1 MNDEEKNREL
11 VKERIELYSLQQ
23 KNIIGKWLEEEL
35 VEVSKSLRKE
45 FDELGE
51 VTDVTKKRLKE
62 ILEDKNKREKFA
74 EVLTKEEEVTE
85 MSEIDEFGKITDV
98 PKEEQIQDLLTDF
111 LTKRVEFEEV
121 FTKEE
126 ERMDLIR
133 DMLKT
138 LTKREVNV
146 LSKYFGLLNGEREN
160 IAEIGEDFD
169 ITQDSVIR
177 IKDKGVT
184 KVIHR
189 VNLNII
195 QMTNIEHFTSIYPK
209 IDKDLM
215 EKCINERKSKDLDE
229 FMMDLIKGK
238 NS

>member
-1 MNDEEKNREL
+1 MNDDEEM
-11 VKERIELYSLQQ
+11 
-23 KNIIGKWLEEEL
+23 LEIA
-35 VEVSKSLRKE
+35 KSLRKE

-74 EVLTKEEEVTE
+74 EVLTKEEVTE

-98 PKEEQIQDLLTDF
+98 PKEEQMQDLLTDL

-121 FTKEE
+121 LTKEE
-126 ERMDLIR
+126 ERMDLIQ

-146 LSKYFGLLNGEREN
+146 LSKYFGLLDGERET

-177 IKDKGVT
+177 IKDKGVL

-195 QMTNIEHFTSIYPK
+195 QMTNIEQFTSIYPK
-209 IDKDLM
+209 GDKDLM

>member
-1 MNDEEKNREL
+1 MFK
-11 VKERIELYSLQQ
+11 Y
-23 KNIIGKWLEEEL
+23 
-35 VEVSKSLRKE
+35 
-45 FDELGE
+45 
-51 VTDVTKKRLKE
+51 
-62 ILEDKNKREKFA
+62 
-74 EVLTKEEEVTE
+74 VL
-85 MSEIDEFGKITDV
+85 DN
-98 PKEEQIQDLLTDF
+98 
-111 LTKRVEFEEV
+111 
-121 FTKEE
+121 EE
-126 ERMDLIR
+126 ERMKLIR

-146 LSKYFGLLNGEREN
+146 LSKYFGLLDGERGT

-177 IKDKGVT
+177 IKDKGVL

-215 EKCINERKSKDLDE
+215 ERSIKERGKLLDE
-229 FMMDLIKGK
+229 FMEQLLYPPREIVEKWVII
-238 NS
+238 

>member
-1 MNDEEKNREL
+1 MNDDEEM
-11 VKERIELYSLQQ
+11 
-23 KNIIGKWLEEEL
+23 LEIA
-35 VEVSKSLRKE
+35 KSLRRE

-85 MSEIDEFGKITDV
+85 MGEIDELGNITDV
-98 PKEEQIQDLLTDF
+98 PKEEQIEDLLTDF

-121 FTKEE
+121 LTKKEE
-126 ERMDLIR
+126 KMDLIR

-146 LSKYFGLLNGEREN
+146 LSKYFGLLDGERET

-169 ITQDSVIR
+169 VTQDSVIR
-177 IKDKGVT
+177 IKDKGVL

>member
-1 MNDEEKNREL
+1 M
-11 VKERIELYSLQQ
+11 
-23 KNIIGKWLEEEL
+23 
-35 VEVSKSLRKE
+35 VSDV
-45 FDELGE
+45 FD
-51 VTDVTKKRLKE
+51 
-62 ILEDKNKREKFA
+62 
-74 EVLTKEEEVTE
+74 KEEN
-85 MSEIDEFGKITDV
+85 
-98 PKEEQIQDLLTDF
+98 
-111 LTKRVEFEEV
+111 
-121 FTKEE
+121 
-126 ERMDLIR
+126 RMNHIR
-133 DMLKT
+133 DVLRT
-138 LTKREVNV
+138 LTKREENV
-146 LSKYFGLLNGEREN
+146 LRLYFGIDAQRRFTLE
-160 IAEIGEDFD
+160 EIGEDFD

-177 IKDKGVT
+177 IKDKGVL

>member
-1 MNDEEKNREL
+1 MSACSL
-11 VKERIELYSLQQ
+11 IE
-23 KNIIGKWLEEEL
+23 
-35 VEVSKSLRKE
+35 VEIAKSLRKE

-74 EVLTKEEEVTE
+74 EVLTKEEE
-85 MSEIDEFGKITDV
+85 
-98 PKEEQIQDLLTDF
+98 
-111 LTKRVEFEEV
+111 
-121 FTKEE
+121 
-126 ERMDLIR
+126 RMDLIR

-146 LSKYFGLLNGEREN
+146 LSKYFGLLDGERET

-177 IKDKGVT
+177 IKDKGVL

>member
-1 MNDEEKNREL
+1 MNDDEEMLK
-11 VKERIELYSLQQ
+11 IAQ
-23 KNIIGKWLEEEL
+23 
-35 VEVSKSLRKE
+35 SLRRE
-45 FDELGE
+45 FGELEE

-62 ILEDKNKREKFA
+62 ILEDKNKRQKFA
-74 EVLTKEEEVTE
+74 EVLSKKEEVTE
-85 MSEIDEFGKITDV
+85 MSEIDEFGKVIDV
-98 PKEEQIQDLLTDF
+98 PKGEQMQDLLTDF

-121 FTKEE
+121 LTKEE

-146 LSKYFGLLNGEREN
+146 LSKYFGLLDGERET

-177 IKDKGVT
+177 IKDKGVI

-209 IDKDLM
+209 IDKDLV
-215 EKCINERKSKDLDE
+215 EKCVKEQKSKDLDG
-229 FMMDLIKGK
+229 FMMNLITGK

>member
-1 MNDEEKNREL
+1 MNDEEEM
-11 VKERIELYSLQQ
+11 
-23 KNIIGKWLEEEL
+23 LEIA
-35 VEVSKSLRKE
+35 KSLRKE

-85 MSEIDEFGKITDV
+85 MSEIDELGNITYV
-98 PKEEQIQDLLTDF
+98 PKEEQIEDLLTDF

-121 FTKEE
+121 LTKEE

-146 LSKYFGLLNGEREN
+146 LSKYFGLLDGERET

-177 IKDKGVT
+177 IKDKGVL

>member
-1 MNDEEKNREL
+1 MNDDEEM
-11 VKERIELYSLQQ
+11 
-23 KNIIGKWLEEEL
+23 LEIA
-35 VEVSKSLRKE
+35 KSLRRE
-45 FDELGE
+45 FEELGE

-62 ILEDKNKREKFA
+62 ILEDKTKREKFA

-85 MSEIDEFGKITDV
+85 MSEIDELGNITDV
-98 PKEEQIQDLLTDF
+98 PKEEQIEDLLTDF

-121 FTKEE
+121 LTKEE

-146 LSKYFGLLNGEREN
+146 LSKYFGLLDGERET
-160 IAEIGEDFD
+160 IAEIGEYFD

-177 IKDKGVT
+177 IKDKGVL

>member
-1 MNDEEKNREL
+1 MTDDEEMLK
-11 VKERIELYSLQQ
+11 IA
-23 KNIIGKWLEEEL
+23 
-35 VEVSKSLRKE
+35 KSLRRE
-45 FDELGE
+45 FEELGE

-62 ILEDKNKREKFA
+62 ILEDKTKREKFA
-74 EVLTKEEEVTE
+74 EVLTKEEEEVTE
-85 MSEIDEFGKITDV
+85 MSEIDELGNITDV
-98 PKEEQIQDLLTDF
+98 SKEEQIEDLLTDF

-121 FTKEE
+121 LTKEE

-146 LSKYFGLLNGEREN
+146 LSKYFGLLDGERET

-169 ITQDSVIR
+169 ITQDSVLR
-177 IKDKGVT
+177 IKDKGVL

-195 QMTNIEHFTSIYPK
+195 QMTNIEQFTSIYPK

>member
-1 MNDEEKNREL
+1 MTDDEEMLK
-11 VKERIELYSLQQ
+11 IAQ
-23 KNIIGKWLEEEL
+23 
-35 VEVSKSLRKE
+35 SLRRE

-62 ILEDKNKREKFA
+62 ILEDKTKREKFA
-74 EVLTKEEEVTE
+74 EVLTKEEEEVTE
-85 MSEIDEFGKITDV
+85 MSEIDELGNITDV
-98 PKEEQIQDLLTDF
+98 PKEEQIEDLLTDF

-121 FTKEE
+121 LTKKE

-146 LSKYFGLLNGEREN
+146 LSKYFGLLDGERET

-169 ITQDSVIR
+169 VTQDSVIR
-177 IKDKGVT
+177 IKDKGVL

>member
-1 MNDEEKNREL
+1 MNDDEEM
-11 VKERIELYSLQQ
+11 
-23 KNIIGKWLEEEL
+23 LEIA
-35 VEVSKSLRKE
+35 KSLRRE
-45 FDELGE
+45 FAELGE

-74 EVLTKEEEVTE
+74 EVLTKEEVTE
-85 MSEIDEFGKITDV
+85 MSEIDDFGKITDV
-98 PKEEQIQDLLTDF
+98 PKVEQMQDLLTDF
-111 LTKRVEFEEV
+111 LTKRLEFEEV
-121 FTKEE
+121 LTKKEE
-126 ERMDLIR
+126 KMDLIR

-146 LSKYFGLLNGEREN
+146 LSKYFGLLDGERET

-177 IKDKGVT
+177 IKDKGVL

>member
-1 MNDEEKNREL
+1 
-11 VKERIELYSLQQ
+11 
-23 KNIIGKWLEEEL
+23 
-35 VEVSKSLRKE
+35 
-45 FDELGE
+45 
-51 VTDVTKKRLKE
+51 
-62 ILEDKNKREKFA
+62 
-74 EVLTKEEEVTE
+74 
-85 MSEIDEFGKITDV
+85 MSEIEELGNITDV
-98 PKEEQIQDLLTDF
+98 PKEEQIEDLLTDF

-121 FTKEE
+121 LTKEE

-146 LSKYFGLLNGEREN
+146 LSKYFGLLDGERET

-177 IKDKGVT
+177 IKDKGVL

-229 FMMDLIKGK
+229 FMMDLIKAK

>member
-1 MNDEEKNREL
+1 MTDDEEMLK
-11 VKERIELYSLQQ
+11 IAQ
-23 KNIIGKWLEEEL
+23 
-35 VEVSKSLRKE
+35 SLRRE

-62 ILEDKNKREKFA
+62 ILEDKTKREKFA

-85 MSEIDEFGKITDV
+85 MGEIDELGNITDV
-98 PKEEQIQDLLTDF
+98 PKEEQIEDLLTDF

-121 FTKEE
+121 LTKEE

-146 LSKYFGLLNGEREN
+146 LSKYFGLLDGERET

-169 ITQDSVIR
+169 ITLDSVIR
-177 IKDKGVT
+177 IKDKGVL

>member
-1 MNDEEKNREL
+1 MNDDEEM
-11 VKERIELYSLQQ
+11 
-23 KNIIGKWLEEEL
+23 LEIA
-35 VEVSKSLRKE
+35 KSLRKE

-74 EVLTKEEEVTE
+74 EVLTKEEEEEVTE

-98 PKEEQIQDLLTDF
+98 PKEEQMQDLLTDF

-121 FTKEE
+121 LTKE

-146 LSKYFGLLNGEREN
+146 LSKYFGLLDGERET

-177 IKDKGVT
+177 IKDKGVL

>member
-98 PKEEQIQDLLTDF
+98 PREEQMQDLLTDF

-146 LSKYFGLLNGEREN
+146 LSKYFGLLDGERET
-160 IAEIGEDFD
+160 IAEIGEDID
-169 ITQDSVIR
+169 ITQDSVIK
-177 IKDKGVT
+177 IKNKGIL

-195 QMTNIEHFTSIYPK
+195 HMTNVEHFTTIYQK

-215 EKCINERKSKDLDE
+215 EKCINERMSKDLDE
-229 FMMDLIKGK
+229 FMMELIKGK
-238 NS
+238 KS

>member
-1 MNDEEKNREL
+1 MNDDEEMLK
-11 VKERIELYSLQQ
+11 IA
-23 KNIIGKWLEEEL
+23 
-35 VEVSKSLRKE
+35 KSLRRE

-62 ILEDKNKREKFA
+62 ILEDKNKREKFT
-74 EVLTKEEEVTE
+74 EVLTKEEVVTE
-85 MSEIDEFGKITDV
+85 MSEIDEFGKISDV
-98 PKEEQIQDLLTDF
+98 PKEEQMQDLLTDF

-121 FTKEE
+121 LTKEE

-146 LSKYFGLLNGEREN
+146 LSKYFGLLDGERET

-177 IKDKGVT
+177 IKDKGVL

-195 QMTNIEHFTSIYPK
+195 QMTHIEHFTSIYPK

-215 EKCINERKSKDLDE
+215 ERS
-229 FMMDLIKGK
+229 IK
-238 NS
+238 

>member
-1 MNDEEKNREL
+1 
-11 VKERIELYSLQQ
+11 
-23 KNIIGKWLEEEL
+23 
-35 VEVSKSLRKE
+35 
-45 FDELGE
+45 
-51 VTDVTKKRLKE
+51 
-62 ILEDKNKREKFA
+62 
-74 EVLTKEEEVTE
+74 
-85 MSEIDEFGKITDV
+85 MSEIDELGNITDV
-98 PKEEQIQDLLTDF
+98 PKEEQIEDLLTDF

-121 FTKEE
+121 LTKKEE
-126 ERMDLIR
+126 KMDLIR

-146 LSKYFGLLNGEREN
+146 LSKYFGLLDGERET

-177 IKDKGVT
+177 IKDKGVL

>member
-1 MNDEEKNREL
+1 MNDDEEMLK
-11 VKERIELYSLQQ
+11 IAQ
-23 KNIIGKWLEEEL
+23 
-35 VEVSKSLRKE
+35 SLRRE

-62 ILEDKNKREKFA
+62 ILENKTKREKFA
-74 EVLTKEEEVTE
+74 EVLTKEEEEVTE
-85 MSEIDEFGKITDV
+85 MSEIDELGNITDV
-98 PKEEQIQDLLTDF
+98 PKEEQIEDLLTDF

-121 FTKEE
+121 LTKEE

-146 LSKYFGLLNGEREN
+146 LSKYFGLLDGERET

-177 IKDKGVT
+177 IKDKGVL

>member
-1 MNDEEKNREL
+1 MTDDEEMLK
-11 VKERIELYSLQQ
+11 IAQ
-23 KNIIGKWLEEEL
+23 
-35 VEVSKSLRKE
+35 SLRRE

-98 PKEEQIQDLLTDF
+98 PKEEQMQDLLTDF

-121 FTKEE
+121 LTKEE
-126 ERMDLIR
+126 ERIDLIWS
-133 DMLKT
+133 MLHT
-138 LTKREVNV
+138 LTKREESV
-146 LSKYFGLLNGEREN
+146 LSKYFGLYGERLTIEELGQEYHLTRDY
-160 IAEIGEDFD
+160 IR
-169 ITQDSVIR
+169 R
-177 IKDKGVT
+177 IKNKGVR

-189 VNLNII
+189 VINIDWVGKS
-195 QMTNIEHFTSIYPK
+195 FFSSDV
-209 IDKDLM
+209 DKDLV
-215 EKCINERKSKDLDE
+215 EKCVKEQKSKDLDE
-229 FMMDLIKGK
+229 FMMNLITGK

>member
-1 MNDEEKNREL
+1 MNDDEEM
-11 VKERIELYSLQQ
+11 
-23 KNIIGKWLEEEL
+23 LEIA
-35 VEVSKSLRKE
+35 KSLRRE

-62 ILEDKNKREKFA
+62 ILEDKTKREKFA
-74 EVLTKEEEVTE
+74 EVLTKEEEEVTE
-85 MSEIDEFGKITDV
+85 MSEIDELGNITDV
-98 PKEEQIQDLLTDF
+98 PKEEQIEDLLTDF

-121 FTKEE
+121 LTKKEE
-126 ERMDLIR
+126 KMDLIR

-146 LSKYFGLLNGEREN
+146 LSKYFGLLDGERET

-169 ITQDSVIR
+169 ITLDSVIR
-177 IKDKGVT
+177 IKDKGVL

>member
-1 MNDEEKNREL
+1 MNDEEEM
-11 VKERIELYSLQQ
+11 
-23 KNIIGKWLEEEL
+23 LEIA
-35 VEVSKSLRKE
+35 KSLRKE

-51 VTDVTKKRLKE
+51 VTDLTKKRLKE

-74 EVLTKEEEVTE
+74 EVLTNDEEVTE

-98 PKEEQIQDLLTDF
+98 PKEEQMQDLLTDF

-121 FTKEE
+121 LTKEE

-146 LSKYFGLLNGEREN
+146 LSKYFGLLDGERET

-177 IKDKGVT
+177 IKDKGVL

>member
-1 MNDEEKNREL
+1 M
-11 VKERIELYSLQQ
+11 IS
-23 KNIIGKWLEEEL
+23 
-35 VEVSKSLRKE
+35 
-45 FDELGE
+45 
-51 VTDVTKKRLKE
+51 DVL
-62 ILEDKNKREKFA
+62 D
-74 EVLTKEEEVTE
+74 KEEEQ
-85 MSEIDEFGKITDV
+85 MNM
-98 PKEEQIQDLLTDF
+98 IQ
-111 LTKRVEFEEV
+111 
-121 FTKEE
+121 
-126 ERMDLIR
+126 

-146 LSKYFGLLNGEREN
+146 LSKYFGLLDGESET

-169 ITQDSVIR
+169 ITQDSMIR
-177 IKDKGVT
+177 IKDKGVL

-195 QMTNIEHFTSIYPK
+195 QMTNIEHLTTMYPK

-229 FMMDLIKGK
+229 FMINLIKGK